1 MTTTDTGVANNEGSP
16 VMFGDAAT
24 QSLSVEDAAEAFL
37 KRWEDP
43 EKVSEGDQGANDPQ
57 GKETSTAED
66 VEDEETE
73 EVEQDGDD
81 QSDETDDQDTED
93 EAEEDTTEAD
103 AKMVDDDVLVKVL
116 VDGEEK
122 TVSVKELKRL
132 YGQEASLTRKSQEIA
147 EKRRVAEEEG
157 AKYVTGLQTL
167 LQRAYSRYEPY
178 SKIDFLVASKELST
192 EEFAA
197 LRQEAQKSYEDV
209 QFLQSELDTVL
220 KTTQEKQSV
229 LRREAAAE
237 AVRVLSDP
245 KTGIPNWSP
254 EVYDEIRMY
263 AIGAGL
269 PAEQVNNYVDPTV
282 IKILYKAMM
291 NDKTKAVATEKKAK
305 APQKVLKPSN
315 GVNPK
320 SVNDAKKKQANVA
333 KLRSGDADDIASVIL
348 SRWEK

>member
-1 MTTTDTGVANNEGSP
+1 MTTTDSGVVTNEGSTGL
-16 VMFGDAAT
+16 FGDAAT
-24 QSLSVEDAAEAFL
+24 QNLSVDSAAEAFL

-43 EKVSEGDQGANDPQ
+43 AKASEGDQGANDPQ
-57 GKETSTAED
+57 GEETSTVED
-66 VEDEETE
+66 VEDDETDD
-73 EVEQDGDD
+73 VEQTDDD
-81 QSDETDDQDTED
+81 QSDETEDDDAED
-93 EAEEDTTEAD
+93 SEEDTGPEPKVA
-103 AKMVDDDVLVKVL
+103 DDDVLVKVT

-122 TVSVKELKRL
+122 TVSVKDLKRL

-147 EKRRVAEEEG
+147 EKRKAAEEEG

-192 EEFAA
+192 EEFSA

-209 QFLQSELDTVL
+209 QFLQAELDGVL
-220 KTTQEKQSV
+220 KTTTEKQTT

-254 EVYDEIRMY
+254 EVYDEIRMF

-269 PAEQVNNYVDPTV
+269 PADQVNNYVDPVV
-282 IKILYKAMM
+282 IKILHKAMM
-291 NDKTKAVATEKKAK
+291 HDRAKTVATEKKAK

-320 SVNDAKKKQANVA
+320 AMNDAKKKAQNLS

>member
-1 MTTTDTGVANNEGSP
+1 MTTTETGVVTNESSQ
-16 VMFGDAAT
+16 MFGDAAT
-24 QSLSVEDAAEAFL
+24 ANLSVDETAEAFL

-43 EKVSEGDQGANDPQ
+43 EKVSEGDKGANDPQ
-57 GKETSTAED
+57 GEETSTAED

-73 EVEQDGDD
+73 ETEQTDDD
-81 QSDETDDQDTED
+81 QSNEADDDGEQEEDTED
-93 EAEEDTTEAD
+93 TETEEVKVA
-103 AKMVDDDVLVKVL
+103 DDDVLVKIT

-147 EKRRVAEEEG
+147 EKRKAAEEEG
-157 AKYVTGLQTL
+157 AKYVTGIQTL

-192 EEFAA
+192 EEFSA
-197 LRQEAQKSYEDV
+197 LRQEAQKAYEDV
-209 QFLQSELDTVL
+209 QFLQSELDGVL
-220 KTTQEKQSV
+220 KTTQERQST

-263 AIGAGL
+263 AIGSGL

-320 SVNDAKKKQANVA
+320 SMNDAKRKAQNIS

>member
-1 MTTTDTGVANNEGSP
+1 MTTTDTGVVTESSTT
-16 VMFGDAAT
+16 MFQDAAT
-24 QSLSVEDAAEAFL
+24 ANLSVEDAAEAFL

-43 EKVSEGDQGANDPQ
+43 EKASEGDKGANQPQ
-57 GKETSTAED
+57 GEETSTAED

-73 EVEQDGDD
+73 EVEQDEDD
-81 QSDETDDQDTED
+81 QSDETEDQDTED
-93 EAEEDTTEAD
+93 ETEEDTKEAD
-103 AKMVDDDVLVKVL
+103 AKMVDDDVLVKVV

-147 EKRRVAEEEG
+147 EKRRAAEEEG

-192 EEFAA
+192 EEFSA
-197 LRQEAQKSYEDV
+197 LRQEAQKAYEDV
-209 QFLQSELDTVL
+209 QFLQSELDGVL
-220 KTTQEKQSV
+220 QTTTQQQAT

-245 KTGIPNWSP
+245 QTGIPNWSP

-269 PAEQVNNYVDPTV
+269 PADQVNNYVDPTV
-282 IKILYKAMM
+282 IKILHKAMM
-291 NDKTKAVATEKKAK
+291 HDRTKAVATEKKAK

-320 SVNDAKKKQANVA
+320 AMKDAKQKAANIS
-333 KLRSGDADDIASVIL
+333 KLRRGDSDDIASVIL

>member
-1 MTTTDTGVANNEGSP
+1 MTTTDTGVVTESSSG
-16 VMFGDAAT
+16 MFGDAAT
-24 QSLSVEDAAEAFL
+24 QSLSVDEAAEAFL

-43 EKVSEGDQGANDPQ
+43 EKASEGDKGANDPQ
-57 GKETSTAED
+57 GEETSTAED
-66 VEDEETE
+66 VEDQEIE

-81 QSDETDDQDTED
+81 QSDEADDDDESEE
-93 EAEEDTTEAD
+93 EAEDTD
-103 AKMVDDDVLVKVL
+103 AQAKVADDDVLVKIT

-147 EKRRVAEEEG
+147 EKRRAAEEEG

-192 EEFAA
+192 EEFSA
-197 LRQEAQKSYEDV
+197 LRQEAQKAYEDV
-209 QFLQSELDTVL
+209 QFLQSELDGVL
-220 KTTQEKQSV
+220 QTTTQQQAS

-263 AIGAGL
+263 AIGTGL
-269 PAEQVNNYVDPTV
+269 PADQVNNYVDPAV
-282 IKILYKAMM
+282 IKILHKAMM
-291 NDKTKAVATEKKAK
+291 YDRTKAVATEKKAK

-320 SVNDAKKKQANVA
+320 AMTDAKRKATNIS